1 MPARKPNKARV
12 MLRPHIGCAK
22 LQRKPGTY
30 AKAIP
35 SPPPIPTPAHFG
47 KHTRDLGVLFLA
59 RVQGGAIISKR
70 PAGGTNGQ
78 ERRENGLTLQK
89 SQGRR
94 WDLADP
100 FRGPHLSF
108 DLQGTKSLVFNYF
121 PTFFRMHTKISCKTS
136 VSRKTLGSNSVGRQT
151 GWSRAATVLKK
162 GQLATVPPSLV
173 KLLPGHCGH
182 WTLSPRHRPSAR
194 PVGFPSLQSVFGT
207 AEREINVRGAECHR

>member
-1 MPARKPNKARV
+1 

-100 FRGPHLSF
+100 FRGPHCRLTCRVLNHWFLITFQHFLECIQKFHVKPLFPEKPWALILSGGK
-108 DLQGTKSLVFNYF
+108 LAGAERRLSL
-121 PTFFRMHTKISCKTS
+121 R
-136 VSRKTLGSNSVGRQT
+136 
-151 GWSRAATVLKK
+151 RAN
-162 GQLATVPPSLV
+162 
-173 KLLPGHCGH
+173 LP
-182 WTLSPRHRPSAR
+182 LSPLHLLSYCLDTVAIGLCHP
-194 PVGFPSLQSVFGT
+194 GT
-207 AEREINVRGAECHR
+207 DPQPDL